1 MKKKI
6 KLLLSLL
13 TISVLTS
20 CDNEINIPLN
30 IASKAII
37 IREYVQDI
45 LKVYDFEYFA
55 YTYQDCC
62 ENLNVEGKD
71 FMIITFYAEES
82 KYVFVCWH
90 KDDDIDWETLK
101 KKKKD

>member
-37 IREYVQDI
+37 VREYVQDI

-55 YTYQDCC
+55 YTHQDCC
-62 ENLNVEGKD
+62 VNLNVEGND

-90 KDDDIDWETLK
+90 KDDDIDWETLNYEE
-101 KKKKD
+101 KD